1 MTCPVSR
8 RDFLASTAAA
18 AAAVPFF
25 RLGDLPLPPG
35 SWPLPSAGHE
45 TGFVVPAA
53 GDAIAIRAHPFDLHL
68 VRLLPGMELDRLNVN
83 RGFLTNIEPDRL
95 LHMFYVTAGLPSSAK
110 PYGGWEA
117 PDNELRGH
125 YTGHYL
131 SACALISA
139 QTGEDA
145 LKDRAAGMIAQLAK
159 IQSAHGNGY
168 LSAFPESF
176 FVRLRRLQPV
186 WAPFYTY
193 HKIMA
198 GMLDNYDLHGNRQAL
213 DVARRMADWA
223 VDYAEPIPD
232 ERWQKMLMT
241 EFGGMNEV
249 LYNLYTLTNEQR
261 YEWLAHRFD
270 HKWLF
275 DPLADAKD
283 TLTGVHGNTNI
294 PKVIGAARR
303 YELMG
308 EPRYRRI
315 STYFW
320 DEITKRRA
328 YSTGGTTSN
337 EDWMGEPGHLAHT
350 LNGYTEETCPT
361 YNMLKLTRHLFTWLA
376 DAHIADY
383 YERAYFNGILPTQ
396 HPVHGDKL
404 YYTPLASGYWK
415 LFGQIGYDFWCC
427 TGTGSENFSKLGD
440 SVYFHDDDG
449 IWVNLF
455 VPSEVR
461 WPEKGVRLVQNTT
474 FPEEERTTF
483 TVHADR
489 PVKLALRV
497 HVPWWLQR
505 GGSARLNGKELD
517 TFAGPS
523 SWFVIERTWRD
534 GDRLEVALPMTLHV
548 DPMPDDDTSQTVMYG
563 PLVLVGRMG
572 TEGLTKSNLRAI
584 RTPPF
589 KVPEYV
595 DADPPP
601 TPVIHTDAPMDPTSW
616 VERVPGK
623 PLVFR
628 TYGQGLGMELVPLYT
643 LFDERYVTYW
653 RVLKKT

>member
-1 MTCPVSR
+1 MTDHLSR

-18 AAAVPFF
+18 AAAVPFTRF
-25 RLGDLPLPPG
+25 TGALPASPTQVPEHG
-35 SWPLPSAGHE
+35 PE
-45 TGFVVPAA
+45 TGFVVPV
-53 GDAIAIRAHPFDLHL
+53 GGEPITVRAHPFDLHL
-68 VRLLPGMELDRLNVN
+68 VRLRPGVQMDGLDVN
-83 RGFLTNIEPDRL
+83 RRFLTNLDPDRL
-95 LHMFYVTAGLPSSAK
+95 LHMFYVTAGLPSNAK

-131 SACALISA
+131 SACALFSA

-145 LKDRAAGMIAQLAK
+145 LKKRAEGMISKLAK
-159 IQSAHGNGY
+159 IQKAHGNGY
-168 LSAFPESF
+168 LSAFPETLF
-176 FVRLRRLQPV
+176 ERLKKHEPV

-198 GMLDNYDLHGNRQAL
+198 GLMDNYNLHDNEQAL
-213 DVARRMADWA
+213 DVVRKMADWA
-223 VDYAEPIPD
+223 IAYAKPISPED
-232 ERWQKMLMT
+232 WTKLLMT

-249 LYNLYTLTNEQR
+249 LYNLYSVTEEEK
-261 YEWLAHRFD
+261 YAELAHRFD
-270 HKWLF
+270 HPWLF
-275 DPLADAKD
+275 DPLADAED

-328 YSTGGTTSN
+328 YSTGGTTSK
-337 EDWMGEPGHLAHT
+337 EHWLGKPGHLAHT

-361 YNMLKLTRHLFTWLA
+361 YNMLKLTRHLFTWEA
-376 DAHIADY
+376 DARIADY

-404 YYTPLASGYWK
+404 YYTPLASGFWK

-449 IWVNLF
+449 VWVNMY

-461 WPEKGVRLVQNTT
+461 WPEKGVRLVQDTK
-474 FPEEERTTF
+474 FPAEGATSF
-483 TVHADR
+483 VVHAGK
-489 PVKLALRV
+489 PVKMALRV
-497 HVPWWLQR
+497 RVPWWATQ
-505 GGSARLNGKELD
+505 GGSARLNGHDLD

-523 SWFVIERTWRD
+523 SWFVVDRTWHD
-534 GDRLEVALPMTLHV
+534 GDRLEMTVPMSLHI
-548 DPMPDDDTSQTVMYG
+548 DPMPDDDSSQTVMYG

-572 TEGLTKSNLRAI
+572 TKGLTKDNLRAVK
-584 RTPPF
+584 TPPRT
-589 KVPEYV
+589 VPEYV
-595 DADPPP
+595 HPDPPP
-601 TPVIHTDAPMDPTSW
+601 TPVIHTDRPMDPTSW
-616 VERVPGK
+616 VEPVPGK
-623 PLVFR
+623 PLTFR
-628 TYGQGLGMELVPLYT
+628 THGQGEPMDLVPLYT

-653 RVLKKT
+653 KVLKKA